1 MLSNGMTRPAP
12 EFAPLGEELT
22 RCAEVGLTMTFWWR
36 DDDAIYPSAAL
47 DRLLALT
54 ERFGL
59 RPLLAVIPAKASPV
73 LAERLSQAP
82 VDVAQHGYAHANRAP
97 RGQKPCEFPDSLESA
112 EAWRL
117 LRDGHR
123 RMDAL
128 FGNSWLPIFV
138 PPWNRFADKHV
149 PLLRDCHFSV
159 YSGSVPLPGPPPG
172 LKNLHSPVDIMQWR
186 PERRFA
192 GIEACMERLVRE
204 IAARREGRWSADDP
218 IGLVTHHLVHDE
230 GAWGFLE
237 ELCESLAQMPANRW
251 QSAIQLV
258 A

>member
-1 MLSNGMTRPAP
+1 MTNLPP
-12 EFAPLGEELT
+12 EFAPLEDELR
-22 RCAEVGLTMTFWWR
+22 RCAEAGLTMTFWWR

-47 DRLLALT
+47 DRLLAIT
-54 ERFGL
+54 ERFEL

-73 LAERLSQAP
+73 LAERLSTASA
-82 VDVAQHGYAHANRAP
+82 DIAQHGYAHANRAP
-97 RGQKPCEFPDSLESA
+97 RGQKPCEFPDSLDGA

-128 FGNSWLPIFV
+128 FGRSWLPIFV

-149 PLLRDCHFSV
+149 PLLRECRFAV
-159 YSGSVPLPGPPPG
+159 YSGSVPLPAAPPG
-172 LKNLHSPVDIMQWR
+172 LRNLHSPVDIMQWR

-192 GIEACMERLVRE
+192 GTEACVARLVRE
-204 IAARREGRWSADDP
+204 IAARREGSWPREDP

-230 GAWGFLE
+230 GAWDFLE
-237 ELCESLAQMPANRW
+237 VFCESLAQMPASSW
-251 QSAIQLV
+251 KGAAQLI